1 MLSVIVAAA
10 DDNAIGKGGDLP
22 WHLSEDLKRF
32 KRLTKGHSL
41 LMGRKTFESLHG
53 VLPKRF
59 HLVVTRDPSFHFDHE
74 RVEIIHDLGE
84 ALRRAKESEEEWFLI
99 GGGSLYKALLDQAD
113 RLYLTRVHTTIE
125 GADTYFPEIDSACW
139 EEIFRSE
146 LMHDD
151 ASGLTYEFIDYVRAV

>member
-10 DDNAIGKGGDLP
+10 DDNAIGKNGDLP

-59 HLVVTRDPSFHFDHE
+59 HLVVTRDPSYSFVHE
-74 RVEIIHDLGE
+74 RVEITTDL
-84 ALRRAKESEEEWFLI
+84 ASAVKRAKESDEEWFLI
-99 GGGSLYKALLDQAD
+99 GGGSLYRALLDQAD
-113 RLYLTRVHTTIE
+113 KLYLTRVHTRIE
-125 GADTYFPEIDSACW
+125 DADTYFPEIDASIW
-139 EEIFRSE
+139 REVSRSE
-146 LMHDD
+146 PVVDE
-151 ASGLTYEFIDYVRAV
+151 ASGLSYEFIDYMRNA

>member
-10 DDNAIGKGGDLP
+10 DDNAIGKNGDLP

-59 HLVVTRDPSFHFDHE
+59 HLVVTRDPSYHFDHE
-74 RVEIIHDLGE
+74 RVEITTDLAG
-84 ALRRAKESEEEWFLI
+84 AVKRAKESDEEWFLI
-99 GGGSLYKALLDQAD
+99 GGGSLYRALLDQAD
-113 RLYLTRVHTTIE
+113 KLYLTRVHTRIE
-125 GADTYFPEIDSACW
+125 DADTYFPEIDASIW
-139 EEIFRSE
+139 REVFRSE
-146 LMHDD
+146 PVLDE
-151 ASGLTYEFIDYVRAV
+151 ASGLSYEFIDYMRNA